1 MSHSNMVLGRLI
13 GEIREQLGEAHAIA
27 KAADICAGEGQIER
41 AIAISLDIEELIHSA
56 DHLLQAAATLNR
68 KAREDKIDIQD

>member
-1 MSHSNMVLGRLI
+1 MSHSNMVLSRLI

-27 KAADICAGEGQIER
+27 KAADVRAEDGQIER
-41 AIAISLDIEELIHSA
+41 AIAISLDIEESIHSA

-68 KAREDKIDIQD
+68 KAREDREDTQD